1 MNQLFEWAPPAFIP
15 PEPWAAFVA
24 MRTRGGRK
32 KDWTERARDR
42 AVSKLKAMHERG
54 IDIGE
59 VLLTC
64 EEFGWVGVEWGEDH
78 VIKQA
83 SRIAHSRRE
92 LAATNQPFVPT
103 SKQGAA
109 LARMEATKRGP
120 R

>member
-32 KDWTERARDR
+32 KDWTDVARDR
-42 AVSKLKAMHERG
+42 AVKKLQGMHERG
-54 IDIGE
+54 TDLSE
-59 VLLTC
+59 VLMTC
-64 EEFGWVGVEWGEDH
+64 AEFGWVGVEWGEDH

-92 LAATNQPFVPT
+92 LTAANQPYVPN

-109 LARMEATKRGP
+109 IAALERMKR
-120 R
+120 